1 VEEQPK
7 WEFFQM
13 YISSRNPSDMT
24 AQERMDEIATLLAR
38 AVVRGKNTEL
48 NQHIERS
55 LAGLQGG
62 SKHSCDDPKQ
72 SGLRTKK
79 KARA

>member
-1 VEEQPK
+1 
-7 WEFFQM
+7 M

-24 AQERMDEIATLLAR
+24 AKERIDEIASLLAR
-38 AVVRGKNTEL
+38 AVVRGQNTEL

-55 LAGLQGG
+55 FAGLQGG